1 MRRLILFVAIALCYI
16 VDIQAQTQFNERPK
30 LVIGIVVDQMRWDY
44 LGRYYNQYQEDG
56 LKRLIN
62 QGYSCNNCLINYLP
76 TVTAIGHTSVYTGTT
91 PAFHG
96 ICGNAFY
103 KNGVKISSCEDHDV
117 TTVGSN
123 KKDASSPVNLLA
135 NTIGDQLRL
144 HTDFKSKVIGVSY
157 KDRAA
162 ILPAGRSANA
172 AYWIDTK
179 AGQFISST
187 WYMQE
192 LPQWAKAYNAQLKK
206 NKELQKVGKN
216 VGLYPLCGHITADM
230 AIAALKGEQLGKGEE
245 TDMLCISFSQ
255 TDVIGHEYGTRGEHT
270 DEAYLELDKDI
281 AKLLKAF
288 DEQVGEGNY
297 LVFLTADHGGAH
309 NYQFMIDHKL
319 AGGAFKWDEV
329 YVVNAAN
336 RLAAKFGLT
345 KNVIK
350 DCLDYRLVLDK
361 DAIREQGVDEQ
372 ALRDGIVEE
381 LLNTPHV
388 AFACDFKKAATA
400 PIPEFL
406 KERVLKGYHHDR
418 SGDIIFMLEPG
429 WYGFNS
435 KYSSPIGTTHG
446 EWNPYDAHIP
456 LLFYGWKVK
465 HGETSR
471 EVHITDI
478 APTVCHKL
486 HIQQPNAC
494 VGEPITEVMGE

>member
-1 MRRLILFVAIALCYI
+1 MV
-16 VDIQAQTQFNERPK
+16 
-30 LVIGIVVDQMRWDY
+30 GIVVDQMRWDY
-44 LGRYYNQYQEDG
+44 LGRYYDKYQEDG
-56 LKRLIN
+56 LKRLITK
-62 QGYSCNNCLINYLP
+62 GYSCNNCLINYLP
-76 TVTAIGHTSVYTGTT
+76 TVTAVGHTSVYTGTT

-96 ICGNAFY
+96 ICGNSFY

-117 TTVGSN
+117 KAVGSD
-123 KKDASSPVNLLA
+123 KAKASSPVNLLA
-135 NTIGDQLRL
+135 TTIGDQLRL

-192 LPQWAKAYNAQLKK
+192 LPQWAKDFNAQMAK
-206 NKELQKVGKN
+206 NKELKKVGKD
-216 VGLYPLCGHITADM
+216 VGSYPLCGHLTADM
-230 AIAALKGEQLGKGEE
+230 AIAALKGEQLGKGEV

-255 TDVIGHEYGTRGEHT
+255 TDVIGHEFGTRGERT

-309 NYQFMIDHKL
+309 NFQYMIDHKL
-319 AGGAFKWDEV
+319 GGGAWKGEEEH
-329 YVVNAAN
+329 
-336 RLAAKFGLT
+336 LAEAYKRFAKEYGLT
-345 KNVIK
+345 KNIIK

-361 DAIREQGVDEQ
+361 DAIREQGLDEQ
-372 ALRDGIVEE
+372 AIRDAIVKE
-381 LLNTPHV
+381 LLKLPHV
-388 AFACDFKKAATA
+388 AFAFDFKKAATA
-400 PIPEFL
+400 PVPEML
-406 KERVLKGYHHDR
+406 KERALKGYHHDR

-435 KYSSPIGTTHG
+435 NWSSPIGTTHG

-478 APTVCHKL
+478 APTVCQKL

-494 VGEPITEVMGE
+494 VGEAITEVIAE

>member
-1 MRRLILFVAIALCYI
+1 MRRILLFIALIACY
-16 VDIQAQTQFNERPK
+16 VTESQAQTQFNERPK
-30 LVIGIVVDQMRWDY
+30 LVVGIVVDQMRWDY
-44 LGRYYNQYQEDG
+44 LGRYYDKYQEDG
-56 LKRLIN
+56 LKRLITK
-62 QGYSCNNCLINYLP
+62 GYSCNNCLINYLP

-96 ICGNAFY
+96 ICGNSFY
-103 KNGVKISSCEDHDV
+103 KNGVKISSCEDNDV
-117 TTVGSN
+117 KAVGSD
-123 KKDASSPVNLLA
+123 KAKASSPVNLLA
-135 NTIGDQLRL
+135 STIGDQLRL

-162 ILPAGRSANA
+162 ILPAGRSASA

-192 LPQWAKAYNAQLKK
+192 LPQWAKDFNAQMAK
-206 NKELQKVGKN
+206 NKELKKVGKD
-216 VGLYPLCGHITADM
+216 VGLYPLCGHLTADM
-230 AIAALKGEQLGKGEE
+230 AIAALKGEQLGKGEV

-255 TDVIGHEYGTRGEHT
+255 TDVIGHEFGTRGERT

-309 NYQFMIDHKL
+309 NFQYMIDHKL
-319 AGGAFKWDEV
+319 GGGAWKGDEEH
-329 YVVNAAN
+329 
-336 RLAAKFGLT
+336 LAEAYKIFAKKYGLT
-345 KNVIK
+345 KNIIK
-350 DCLDYRLVLDK
+350 DCIDYRLVLDK
-361 DAIREQGVDEQ
+361 DAIREQGLDEQ
-372 ALRDGIVEE
+372 TLRDAIVEE
-381 LLNTPHV
+381 LLKLPHV
-388 AFACDFKKAATA
+388 AFAFDYKKAATA
-400 PIPEFL
+400 PVPEML
-406 KERVLKGYHHDR
+406 KERALKGYHHDR

-435 KYSSPIGTTHG
+435 NWSSPIGTTHG

-478 APTVCHKL
+478 APTVCQKL

-494 VGEPITEVMGE
+494 VGEAITEVIAE